1 MKQTTQS
8 INKQQISTTAAPAAI
23 GPYSQGIKVGNLFF
37 FSGQIPLDPQTGNL
51 VDGSIKLETER
62 VMANMEA
69 ALAGAQLTF
78 DHVVKTTIYLTDLNN
93 FAVVNEIYGRF
104 FSDPAPARACVE
116 VSALPKGCN
125 IEIEWIACCAD

>member
-1 MKQTTQS
+1 MNQPTH
-8 INKQQISTTAAPAAI
+8 KQQISTTAAPAAI
-23 GPYSQGIKVGNLFF
+23 GPYSQGIKVGDLVF
-37 FSGQIPLDPQTGNL
+37 FSGQIPLDPQTGEL
-51 VDGSIKLETER
+51 VCGSIQCETER

-78 DHVVKTTIYLTDLNN
+78 DHVVKTTIYLTDLAN
-93 FAVVNEIYGRF
+93 FATVNEIYGRF

-125 IEIEWIACCAD
+125 IEIEWIACSAIK

>member
-1 MKQTTQS
+1 MNQTTQA
-8 INKQQISTTAAPAAI
+8 IHKQQISTTAAPAAI
-23 GPYSQGIKVGNLFF
+23 GPYSQGIKVGNMFF

-51 VDGSIKLETER
+51 VEGSIKLETER

-69 ALAGAQLTF
+69 ALAGAQLSF

-93 FAVVNEIYGRF
+93 FAEVNEIYGRF
-104 FSDPAPARACVE
+104 FTDPAPARACVE

-125 IEIEWIACCAD
+125 IEIEWIACCAG